1 MIWTLVHVQSGG
13 QEVNSKVTEFKQQ
26 MASIVNKS
34 FYDENTLIRQAKYMF
49 ENQNEKWFNVI
60 SIFSNVAEATNVHKL
75 VDWQN
80 EFKLD
85 GMNVTNEDGIPFLET
100 YQEVDEENVS
110 LIDKQHIVYVYDI
123 SQLHLRN
130 DIYNSILSDLKEQKI
145 SNFENLKNH
154 QNRECVSGSFWITF
168 VKNKVK
174 DHYFFIDKKN
184 DALADFIINL
194 CLLTSNNFIETDDI
208 IINMEILNQL
218 SNDELTDVYIVI
230 HSIISNLLVDYKNHS
245 ERVKR
250 EKEMEEHLKV
260 IEQRKNRTLK
270 IRIEDAKKILEE

>member
-1 MIWTLVHVQSGG
+1 M
-13 QEVNSKVTEFKQQ
+13 NSKVTEFKQQ

-34 FYDENTLIRQAKYMF
+34 FYDENMLIRQAKYMF

-85 GMNVTNEDGIPFLET
+85 GMNVTNEDGIPFVET

-145 SNFENLKNH
+145 SDFENLKNH

-168 VKNKVK
+168 VKNKVMG
-174 DHYFFIDKKN
+174 HYFFIDKKN
-184 DALADFIINL
+184 DALTDFIINL